1 MVTATDLPQ
10 PMGPVSRSRL
20 GSRRIAFILA
30 PCQHRLRDDSALALA
45 SSCADVTG
53 EQRVRD
59 RVSAP
64 AVMPSR
70 FQHVEPPGT
79 GRAKDGEVS
88 SLQEDCRR

>member
-1 MVTATDLPQ
+1 MLAQVEAEDAQ
-10 PMGPVSRSRL
+10 
-20 GSRRIAFILA
+20 RRTGELERG
-30 PCQHRLRDDSALALA
+30 QHRLRDDSALALA

-64 AVMPSR
+64 AVMHSR
-70 FQHVEPPGT
+70 FQHVELPGT